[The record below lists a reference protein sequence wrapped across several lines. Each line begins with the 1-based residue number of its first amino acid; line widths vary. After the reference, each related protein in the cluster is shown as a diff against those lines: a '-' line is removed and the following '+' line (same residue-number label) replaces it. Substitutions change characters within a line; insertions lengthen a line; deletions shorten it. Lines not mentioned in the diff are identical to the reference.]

1 MEPTSRTARLVAALY
16 FLSGLPA
23 ASSLLYVPRTLI
35 VTGNAAATGDRILAS
50 EMLFRL
56 GIVCTS

>member
-16 FLSGLPA
+16 FLERPVRRLQPSVCP
-23 ASSLLYVPRTLI
+23 TLI